1 VCSNLLREIVELS
14 IVFIK
19 YWKFILYYWNWNR
32 LENSKVLCCVFL
44 LVWHKCLLSVPFNG
58 KRVKKLI
65 ANHQKLVTGR
75 ILAEWGPSKIRPY
88 DHFPFCINVIVCVKS
103 DFPKVF
109 FFAFQ
114 VSDIFW
120 SIWPWTVSTQTQF
133 SEFQIFF
140 NFGFWVDLTN
150 REQKHL
156 GKWTVW
162 ILN

>member
-58 KRVKKLI
+58 KRAKKLI

-109 FFAFQ
+109 FLLFRFQ
-114 VSDIFW
+114 TSFGQSDRGQFRHKLNSANSKFFLILGFGL
-120 SIWPWTVSTQTQF
+120 IYQTKNKN
-133 SEFQIFF
+133 I
-140 NFGFWVDLTN
+140 
-150 REQKHL
+150 
-156 GKWTVW
+156 
-162 ILN
+162 